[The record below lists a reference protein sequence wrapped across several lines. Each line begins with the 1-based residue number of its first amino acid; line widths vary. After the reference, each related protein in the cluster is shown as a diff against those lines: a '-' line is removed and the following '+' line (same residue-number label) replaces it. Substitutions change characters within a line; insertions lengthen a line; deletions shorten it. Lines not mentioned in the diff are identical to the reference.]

1 MTGFQ
6 SKRRM
11 AMSKMKDMDYDIQE
25 LYIGGMSA
33 RAIAA
38 ELDIPITWVL
48 GTIEGW
54 GVADLPQGDELSP
67 FETINS

>member
-1 MTGFQ
+1 
-6 SKRRM
+6 
-11 AMSKMKDMDYDIQE
+11 MSKMKDIDYDIQE

>member
-1 MTGFQ
+1 
-6 SKRRM
+6 
-11 AMSKMKDMDYDIQE
+11 MSKMKDMDYDIQE

-33 RAIAA
+33 RAIAS